1 MKRPGM
7 TLSIVLLACVMTV
20 SCSEKQNI
28 SGEPVEYSAADVTLK
43 GYLAYDKHQ
52 KGRRPGILVVHEW
65 WGQNKQ
71 VRRRADM
78 LAGLGYTAL
87 AVDMYGD
94 GKQAGDFDEAAK
106 LAQEI
111 SNNPD
116 IRRARFIAAL
126 EFLKQHETVD
136 PERIAAIGYSFGGN
150 TVLKMAL
157 EGADL
162 KGVVSFYG
170 GFLVEQP
177 TDPDEV
183 KARILILHGDKDWYV
198 TPQMLAGFKMKMK
211 KAGIKYEM
219 ISYEEANHGYTN
231 PEAEALKER
240 FKGMRLEYNAEAD
253 KKSWDDMQKFLK
265 TIFYELMK

>member
-1 MKRPGM
+1 MKRLGLI
-7 TLSIVLLACVMTV
+7 LSILFFICGLTV
-20 SCSEKQNI
+20 SCSEKQDI
-28 SGEPVEYSAADVTLK
+28 TGQSVEYSAGDLTLK
-43 GYLAYDKHQ
+43 GYLAHDKHQ

-71 VRRRADM
+71 VLGRADM

-94 GKQAGDFDEAAK
+94 GRQAGNFDEASK

-116 IRRARFIAAL
+116 IRRARFMAAL
-126 EFLKQHETVD
+126 DFLKQHETVD
-136 PERIAAIGYSFGGN
+136 PESIAAIGYSFGGN

-162 KGVVSFYG
+162 DGVVSFYG
-170 GFLVEQP
+170 GFLVEPP
-177 TDPDEV
+177 TDPAGV
-183 KARILILHGDKDWYV
+183 KARMLILHGDKDWYV

-211 KAGIKYEM
+211 KAGIKYEL

-240 FKGMRLEYNAEAD
+240 FKGMRLEYNEAAD
-253 KKSWDDMQKFLK
+253 KKSWEDMSKFLQ
-265 TIFYELMK
+265 TIFYKF